1 MKVFMTFVNFLTT
14 IGNLADLSLKKIA
27 VTRVNNNILKE
38 IVVQRSSRVNTL
50 RQKKE
55 EMEGVL
61 YLLDRLKY
69 IWHDLDR
76 SRS

>member
-1 MKVFMTFVNFLTT
+1 MTFVNFLTT